1 VHHGFALLSGTSFQT
16 TTGLA
21 PQVPMPELKAASAVY
36 HFSQRGISRGLGMT
50 ITSLENGR
58 WSKITGRVEES
69 HGRSRGALCRG

>member
-1 VHHGFALLSGTSFQT
+1 
-16 TTGLA
+16 
-21 PQVPMPELKAASAVY
+21 MPELKAAAVVY

-69 HGRSRGALCRG
+69 HES